1 MKKYLGLFI
10 AIIFISCGS
19 DDSEPEIPT
28 PANNVPTASNY
39 ILPNN
44 NAVCTGEEIS
54 DTEINVDFQWNTF
67 QDVEDANLS
76 YTFTLRNLATN
87 TIINDESVSGTTK
100 SVTLEK
106 GISYAW
112 NIKATDSD
120 DNTTT
125 GATWQ
130 FQTPFNAISNYAPF
144 PATMISP
151 ANGEVLTNTTVT
163 LTWEGNDPDAGET
176 EELLYTI
183 YLGTTNPPAQVA
195 DMFTAETY
203 SETLTPGVYYWKID
217 ATDPSGN
224 ISNSQI
230 RQFILE

>member
-10 AIIFISCGS
+10 AIILVSCSSS
-19 DDSEPEIPT
+19 DSDPEAPIPV
-28 PANNVPTASNY
+28 NNVPTASNY

-44 NAVCTGEEIS
+44 NAVCTGVEIS

-67 QDVEDANLS
+67 QDVEDTNLD

-87 TIINDESVSGTTK
+87 TIVIAESVSGTTK
-100 SVTLEK
+100 SVILEK
-106 GISYAW
+106 GISYSW

-120 DNTTT
+120 NNTTT

-151 ANGEVLTNTTVT
+151 DNGQVLTNAEVT
-163 LTWEGNDPDAGET
+163 LTWEGNDPDDGET

-183 YLGTTNPPAQVA
+183 YLGTTNPPVQIT

-203 SETLTPGVYYWKID
+203 TETLTPAVYYWKID
-217 ATDPSGN
+217 STDPNGN

-230 RQFILE
+230 RQFIVE